1 MTCDDVRKFL
11 GPFLDSELDART
23 SYELG
28 LHLNDCASCRDRVER
43 ERRLEAELASAAGR
57 DDTTP
62 EMWNRALG
70 RLQPK
75 RRWWPWAAAALLLAA
90 GSAAL
95 LLPARPDLLRTA
107 IADHG
112 ELLEGRFAPDVATPD
127 GDRAAAYLRERVPV
141 AAVLPANAPD
151 CLLVGVR
158 LCFFHGHPVGL
169 VIYSLHEGSASLFL
183 VPNSEM
189 PSFDHAEG
197 GTLQEHGL
205 FAMLCPVEGAEF
217 SVVAVGPAAARA
229 EVERLATAVGSR

>member
-43 ERRLEAELASAAGR
+43 ERRLEAEIALAAGR
-57 DDTTP
+57 DESTP

-75 RRWWPWAAAALLLAA
+75 RRWWPWAAAALVLAA
-90 GSAAL
+90 GAVAL

-107 IADHG
+107 IADHD
-112 ELLEGRFAPDVATPD
+112 ELLDGRFSPDVATQD
-127 GDRAAAYLRERVPV
+127 ADRAAAYLREKVPV
-141 AAVLPANAPD
+141 SAALPAAPD
-151 CLLVGVR
+151 CLIVGVR

-169 VIYSLHEGSASLFL
+169 VIYRLQEGSASLFL

-205 FAMLCPVEGAEF
+205 IALLRRVEGAEF

-229 EVERLATAVGSR
+229 EVERLATAVASR